1 LDKEAGLVAADHR
14 ADQLNTSVRADL
26 DARDVIKRAQ
36 NNGG

>member
-1 LDKEAGLVAADHR
+1 MAMVLGHR
-14 ADQLNTSVRADL
+14 ADEITATNRAAL